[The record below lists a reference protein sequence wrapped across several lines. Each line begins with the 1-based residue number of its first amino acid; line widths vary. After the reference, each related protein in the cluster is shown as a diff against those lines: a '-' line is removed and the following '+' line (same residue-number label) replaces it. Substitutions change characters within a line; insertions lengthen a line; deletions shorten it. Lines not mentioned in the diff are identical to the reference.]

1 MKILLLYI
9 GKTTESYL
17 IDGIATYVRRLSN
30 YIAVKEAVVPA
41 SVFKDKRRAQEEEE
55 NQIARQLLTGD
66 FVVALDERGKQLS
79 STELA
84 GQAEQWMSRSI
95 KRVVFVVGGAYGFSK
110 TFLENADF
118 LLSLSKLTFTHQMV
132 RLVLAEQLYRAMT
145 IIRNE
150 KYHHG

>member
-9 GKTTESYL
+9 GKTSESYL
-17 IDGIATYVRRLSN
+17 VEGISIYVKRLSN
-30 YIAVKEAVVPA
+30 YISVNEAFVPT
-41 SVFKDKRRAQEEEE
+41 SSQKDKKKAQEEEE
-55 NQIARQLLTGD
+55 SLISRQLLTGD

-110 TFLENADF
+110 GFIEKVDF
-118 LLSLSKLTFTHQMV
+118 LLSLSKLTLTHQMV